1 VGKLSSGHL
10 TDPVVIGLV
19 AAPHGVRGTLR
30 VRPPGL
36 GRHLRKGVEP
46 VVNGQ
51 RRRILSSRETP
62 KGFLVDLEG
71 ITDRELAA
79 SLRGLELLLDREE
92 LDAPDEEEFYVGDL
106 VGLEAHD
113 ETGIRIGSVAEVFET
128 PAHEVLVVRDGEEGA
143 KHYVPF
149 TLAHV
154 PTVDLDGYRVVVML
168 PEPAPE

>member
-1 VGKLSSGHL
+1 VGKLSWGDL
-10 TDPVVIGLV
+10 ADPVVIGLV

-30 VRPPGL
+30 VRPPGS

-46 VVNGQ
+46 VVNGE

-71 ITDRELAA
+71 ITDRDLAA
-79 SLRGLELLLDREE
+79 SLRKLELLLDREE
-92 LDAPDEEEFYVGDL
+92 LDVPDEEEFYVGDL
-106 VGLEAHD
+106 VGLEARD
-113 ETGIRIGSVAEVFET
+113 ERGIRIGSVADVLET

-143 KHYVPF
+143 EHYVPL

-154 PTVDLDGYRVVVML
+154 PTVDLDGRRVVVIL
-168 PEPAPE
+168 PDPATE